1 MKKKPVKIIM
11 VVTGVLLALMVLNQC
26 YLTKQGSYMVRYIS
40 SARDI
45 DEVLK
50 EEDLPPDSRNM
61 LLIVTEVKKYA
72 VETIGLKDDKNY
84 SKYVEI
90 ERDYLVD
97 VVSACEKDRFEP
109 YEWSFPFFG
118 SFPYK
123 GFYERKDA
131 EREAEMLRK
140 KDLDVFIRKVD
151 AFSTLGFFTDPVYS
165 SMDDYSVFAIASL
178 IIHEQT
184 HATLFLKNRIN
195 FNEELATFV
204 GNEGALNFIKL
215 KYGTRSD
222 YYLKLIDYMKDQ
234 DTFLG
239 LIHGLYDELDA
250 VYGDDTGREYK
261 IGKREEIF
269 KSFIENFTADYSKRF
284 HTDSYK
290 RIKDVSLNNA
300 YILIYKRYTG
310 DLSLFYSVYRKHG
323 YDLRNTVES
332 IKQVED
338 FKGDPKEY
346 LKKLIK

>member
-1 MKKKPVKIIM
+1 
-11 VVTGVLLALMVLNQC
+11 
-26 YLTKQGSYMVRYIS
+26 MVRHMS

-50 EEDLPPDSRNM
+50 DGNLPLGSRNM
-61 LLIVTEVKKYA
+61 LLLVKEVKKYA

-97 VVSACEKDRFEP
+97 VVSACEKDRFES

-131 EREAEMLRK
+131 RKEAEMLRK
-140 KDLDVFIRKVD
+140 KDLDVYIRKVD

-165 SMDDYSVFAIASL
+165 SMDDYSTFAIASL

-204 GNEGALNFIKL
+204 GNEGALNFIKH
-215 KYGTRSD
+215 KYGAQSE
-222 YYLKLIDYMKDQ
+222 YYLKLTDYMEDM

-250 VYGDDTGREYK
+250 VYGEDTGREYK

-269 KSFIENFTADYSKRF
+269 KSFIENFAADYDKHF
-284 HTDSYK
+284 ITDSFK
-290 RIKDVSLNNA
+290 HIENVSLNNA
-300 YILIYKRYTG
+300 YILVYRRYTG
-310 DLSLFYSVYRKHG
+310 DLSLFYSIYEKQG
-323 YDLRNTVES
+323 YDLKKTVEI

-338 FKGDPKEY
+338 HRDDPKEY
-346 LKKLIK
+346 LKKLAN

>member
-1 MKKKPVKIIM
+1 MKPVKKI
-11 VVTGVLLALMVLNQC
+11 VYVSAALLVLLVLNQC
-26 YLTKQGSYMVRYIS
+26 YIAKQGSYMVRHMS
-40 SARDI
+40 SARNI

-50 EEDLPPDSRNM
+50 DENLPRGSRNM
-61 LLIVTEVKKYA
+61 LLLVKEVKKYA

-97 VVSACEKDRFEP
+97 VVSASEKDRFEP

-131 EREAEMLRK
+131 RREAEMLRE
-140 KDLDVFIRKVD
+140 KDLDVYIRKVD

-165 SMDDYSVFAIASL
+165 SMDDYSAFGIASL

-195 FNEELATFV
+195 FNEEFATFV
-204 GNEGALNFIKL
+204 GNEGALNFLKH
-215 KYGTRSD
+215 KYGARSD
-222 YYLKLIDYMKDQ
+222 YYLKLIDYMEDL

-239 LIHGLYDELDA
+239 LMQDLYDELDA
-250 VYGDDTGREYK
+250 VYGEDTGREYK

-269 KSFIENFTADYSKRF
+269 KTFIENFAADYDNRF
-284 HTDSYK
+284 ITDSFK
-290 RIKDVSLNNA
+290 QIENVSLNNA
-300 YILIYKRYTG
+300 YILIYRRYTG
-310 DLSLFYSVYRKHG
+310 DLSLFYSLYEKQG
-323 YDLRNTVES
+323 YDLKNTVEI

-338 FKGDPKEY
+338 YKGDPKEY
-346 LKKLIK
+346 LKKLAG

>member
-1 MKKKPVKIIM
+1 MKPVKKI
-11 VVTGVLLALMVLNQC
+11 VYGSAALLVLLVLNQC
-26 YLTKQGSYMVRYIS
+26 YIAKQGSHMVRHMS

-50 EEDLPPDSRNM
+50 DENLPRGSRNM
-61 LLIVTEVKKYA
+61 LLLVKEVKNYA
-72 VETIGLKDDKNY
+72 VETIGLKEDKNY
-84 SKYVEI
+84 SKYIEI

-97 VVSACEKDRFEP
+97 VVSACEKDRFES

-140 KDLDVFIRKVD
+140 KGLDVFIRKVD
-151 AFSTLGFFTDPVYS
+151 AFSTLGFLTDPVYS
-165 SMDDYSVFAIASL
+165 SMDNYSTIAIASL

-195 FNEELATFV
+195 FNEEFATFV
-204 GNEGALNFIKL
+204 GNEGALNFIKY
-215 KYGTRSD
+215 KYGAQSD

-239 LIHGLYDELDA
+239 LINGLYDELDV
-250 VYGDDTGREYK
+250 VYGEDTGREYK
-261 IGKREEIF
+261 LRKREEIF
-269 KSFIENFTADYSKRF
+269 ISFIENFAAEYDKRF
-284 HTDSYK
+284 ITDSF
-290 RIKDVSLNNA
+290 RHIENVSFNNA

-310 DLSLFYSVYRKHG
+310 DLSLFYSVYEKQG
-323 YDLRNTVES
+323 YDLKKTVDI
-332 IKQVED
+332 IKKVKD
-338 FKGDPKEY
+338 YRGDPKDY
-346 LKKLIK
+346 LKKLAD